1 MKSYIDEIMS
11 ILPSREI
18 FDQENVQE
26 YSFIQ
31 HISTDIEEVQNRFI
45 HYCVSQKVLPEKF
58 LAVTNISRQG
68 IIGRYLDDCGNNEIS
83 KTWTR
88 FMCIDDHYREW
99 EQPYFAINYGKFWN
113 VQPCYCLNSRP
124 ELVQFFRNSKINK
137 ILK

>member
-18 FDQENVQE
+18 FNLQTSE
-26 YSFIQ
+26 YCYIQ
-31 HISTDIEEVQNRFI
+31 HISTDVEEAQNRFI
-45 HYCVSQKVLPEKF
+45 HYCVSQKVLPERF
-58 LAVTNISRQG
+58 LTVTNISRQG

-99 EQPYFAINYGKFWN
+99 EQPYFAINYDHILR
-113 VQPCYCLNSRP
+113 CYCLNSRP
-124 ELVQFFRNSKINK
+124 ELVQFFRNRKINK